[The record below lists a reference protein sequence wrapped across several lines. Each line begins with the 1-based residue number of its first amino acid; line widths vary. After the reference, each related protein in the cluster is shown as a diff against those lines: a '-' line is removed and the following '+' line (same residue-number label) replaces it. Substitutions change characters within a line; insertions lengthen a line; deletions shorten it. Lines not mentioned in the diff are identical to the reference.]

1 MLSVLLWREGYRVEY
16 LGTDVPLED
25 LVDYASYERPAMII
39 LSATSER
46 AALELGRLQEKLNK
60 LHPAPIFGYGG
71 RVSLVKPELRQS
83 VAGNYLGDTLDEAML
98 TVQRLLSR

>member
-1 MLSVLLWREGYRVEY
+1 MLSVLLRREGYRVEY

-39 LSATSER
+39 LSATTER
-46 AALELGRLQEKLNK
+46 AGLELGRLQDKLNK

-71 RVSLVKPELRQS
+71 RIFAAKPELRQS
-83 VAGNYLGDTLDEAML
+83 VAGNYLGDTLDEAMVA
-98 TVQRLLSR
+98 VQRLLSR